1 MTTIHVFVQVLFI
14 FTLRKKSIFHA
25 LSYNLFSPILLE
37 NCFSPILYV
46 ITEVLQALR
55 MSYHQKLNRKTD
67 TLLLNAFSRE
77 ARECKC
83 CLYRFMYQRTENH
96 TCKTHKNT
104 ISSFGLLP
112 PQWRRALLEVNFFKT
127 QIFTN
132 ICFTV
137 QWLYSNFHNT
147 HKSKYQDHYIYH
159 ELRDIHLVSAQT
171 DAFLDLKYVRLY
183 GQQVLFKDLL
193 YSCHSMFFSCY
204 FFSWSFSASRSAE
217 RIPSFFSSSTRSPFW
232 CIWRS
237 ISQPPTN
244 SPLRYTCGMVGQLE

>member
-14 FTLRKKSIFHA
+14 FTLWNKSVCHA
-25 LSYNLFSPILLE
+25 LSYNLFSPILLA
-37 NCFSPILYV
+37 NCFSPICMWLHRFYR
-46 ITEVLQALR
+46 L
-55 MSYHQKLNRKTD
+55 SYHQKLNRKTD
-67 TLLLNAFSRE
+67 ALLLNAFSRE

-96 TCKTHKNT
+96 TCKTHKNI

-147 HKSKYQDHYIYH
+147 HKSKHQDHYIYH

-183 GQQVLFKDLL
+183 GQ
-193 YSCHSMFFSCY
+193 
-204 FFSWSFSASRSAE
+204 
-217 RIPSFFSSSTRSPFW
+217 
-232 CIWRS
+232 
-237 ISQPPTN
+237 
-244 SPLRYTCGMVGQLE
+244 